1 MTFDP
6 RFFMQLLF
14 QSSVTV
20 DNKRYLQSSEVK
32 TGSCCTFMATWLRIR
47 QSSVSLVWLVTAIHS
62 SHRPSTQCMITKWYR
77 KFTKLYTSLCWRHRE
92 TVKIFNFRCYKH
104 EISVFFLQTSHG
116 EKVSALTPLVIH
128 SNCTDSV
135 HKLRHNTHL
144 NNNTD
149 WSESLN
155 RESDI
160 DWIMWI

>member
-47 QSSVSLVWLVTAIHS
+47 QSSISLVWLVTAIHS
-62 SHRPSTQCMITKWYR
+62 SVHLYISQAFNTVYDHKMILQIHKT
-77 KFTKLYTSLCWRHRE
+77 LYISVLASSW

-104 EISVFFLQTSHG
+104 EISVFFFFTQITWRKSFGIDTIGDSQQLYWFCS
-116 EKVSALTPLVIH
+116 LT
-128 SNCTDSV
+128 NET
-135 HKLRHNTHL
+135 
-144 NNNTD
+144 
-149 WSESLN
+149 
-155 RESDI
+155 
-160 DWIMWI
+160 